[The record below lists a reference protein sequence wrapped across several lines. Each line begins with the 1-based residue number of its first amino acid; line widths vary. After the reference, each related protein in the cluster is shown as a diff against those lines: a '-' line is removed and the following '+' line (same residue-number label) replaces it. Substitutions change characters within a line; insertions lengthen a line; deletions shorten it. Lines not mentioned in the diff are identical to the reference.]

1 MTNKINLHRR
11 NLTIRMTRIRIRNNL
26 ISSNNQDSVAVE
38 NNKTIKKKKN
48 HKILSN
54 RINKKTKDS
63 HKKSKMSTKEVQNP
77 NKLIMM
83 TIIDRLRINNEEIE
97 GKIEVDVAL
106 GRKLLL
112 IQEIKV
118 VAVEVIEEV
127 TGMTS
132 CVSQSILTVNTPR
145 KTH

>member
-1 MTNKINLHRR
+1 
-11 NLTIRMTRIRIRNNL
+11 MTRIRIRNNL

-132 CVSQSILTVNTPR
+132 CVSQSILTVSTPR